1 MKKTLPKSMER
12 FLAELKEKAAA
23 HPQWMEQF
31 YTCYTNTLD
40 TTVKK
45 MDDGTVHVITGD
57 IPAMWLRDSTAQL
70 RPYVFLAKEDAEI
83 KELLI
88 GLVKRQFSYLC
99 TDIYANA
106 MRRRT
111 EHAGKR
117 TIPTRVRGYGS
128 GNLKSIRY
136 AIRSSLLTY
145 YGKMWDARSSLMQTS
160 KRE

>member
-31 YTCYTNTLD
+31 YTCYANTLD

-45 MDDGTVHVITGD
+45 MEDGTVHVITGD

-83 KELLI
+83 KEL
-88 GLVKRQFSYLC
+88 C
-99 TDIYANA
+99 
-106 MRRRT
+106 
-111 EHAGKR
+111 
-117 TIPTRVRGYGS
+117 
-128 GNLKSIRY
+128 
-136 AIRSSLLTY
+136 LLY
-145 YGKMWDARSSLMQTS
+145 TS
-160 KRE
+160 PSPRD